1 MASRGVNKVIII
13 GRLGMIQKS
22 DIHLQ
27 ERHLQTLQLLR
38 QNNGV
43 ISKLESKRSRRVAP
57 W

>member
-1 MASRGVNKVIII
+1 MASRGVNKVIIF
-13 GRLGMIQKS
+13 GRLGH
-22 DIHLQ
+22 DQ

-43 ISKLESKRSRRVAP
+43 ISKLESKRSRRSGTA